1 MDNLCNLKDWIL
13 FINVHKYPGVKLYDE
28 HSDTIASNID
38 FLKLL
43 NDYVDIIYAKY
54 VSKYP
59 EVERSTFH
67 QKSIEAKKVIE
78 DNEIPMSETPYLA
91 ELTYGD
97 LKERLRLAKSIM
109 KKVSYM
115 AKLEKYSII
124 YRKVLKKII
133 DKCAQSKPCNIVKR
147 IREEGICFD
156 FNKWRQMNINDVLKR
171 GRL

>member
-13 FINVHKYPGVKLYDE
+13 FINVHKYPSVKLYDE
-28 HSDTIASNID
+28 HSNTVASNID

-43 NDYVDIIYAKY
+43 NDYVDIIYTKY
-54 VSKYP
+54 ISKYP

-67 QKSIEAKKVIE
+67 QKAIEAKKVIE

-97 LKERLRLAKSIM
+97 SEERLRLAKSIM
-109 KKVSYM
+109 KKVSYV
-115 AKLEKYSII
+115 AKLERYSFI
-124 YRKVLKKII
+124 YRKFLKTII
-133 DKCAQSKPCNIVKR
+133 DECLQSKPCDIAKR
-147 IREEGICFD
+147 VQEEDICFD
-156 FNKWRQMNINDVLKR
+156 FDKWRQMNINEVLKR